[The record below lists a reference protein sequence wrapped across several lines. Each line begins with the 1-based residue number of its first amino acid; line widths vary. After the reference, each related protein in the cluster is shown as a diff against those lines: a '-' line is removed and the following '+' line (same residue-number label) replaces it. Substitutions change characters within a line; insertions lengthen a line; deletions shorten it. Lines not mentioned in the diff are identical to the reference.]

1 MLNLEIPKPDTQLKY
16 AFLKI
21 LDKDIAFLESQFK

>member
-21 LDKDIAFLESQFK
+21 LEDIAFLESHFK